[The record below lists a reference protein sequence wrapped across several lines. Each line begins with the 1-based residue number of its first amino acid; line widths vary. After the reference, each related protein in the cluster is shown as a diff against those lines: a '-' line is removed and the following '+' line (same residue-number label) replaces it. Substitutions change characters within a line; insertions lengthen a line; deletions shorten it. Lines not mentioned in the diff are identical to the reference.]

1 MSVTAGRSEMLIRQ
15 RLGALSRALPSARAG
30 DVPAIHQAR
39 VATRR
44 LREALPLVA
53 RGSAGRK
60 LARAVRR
67 LTRALGP
74 VRELDVALL
83 TLEELAK
90 TPDVPRS
97 GIQSLQQVIRQERA
111 RMHRDMG
118 RTIDRCRLD
127 KLIERL
133 LAQAKKQDKLAV
145 RPRLADPKQLAAA
158 RARRAAGRT
167 VACQHRKRRGNLS

>member
-1 MSVTAGRSEMLIRQ
+1 MAVTAGRSEVLIRQ

-44 LREALPLVA
+44 LREALPLIA
-53 RGSAGRK
+53 RGSSGRK

-83 TLEELAK
+83 TLDELA
-90 TPDVPRS
+90 TERDVPR
-97 GIQSLQQVIRQERA
+97 GGVLSLQLAVRQERA
-111 RMHRDMG
+111 RMHRDLT
-118 RTIDRCRLD
+118 RTLDKCRLD
-127 KLIERL
+127 KLTEKL
-133 LAQAKKQDKLAV
+133 LAHARERDALGP
-145 RPRLADPKQLAAA
+145 RPRSSDSKQLTAA
-158 RARRAAGRT
+158 RERAARRAER
-167 VACQHRKRRGNLS
+167 